1 MISRRVIKM
10 KQTLPVRLGFW
21 SSIFYT
27 ALGVVYLVILVGHM
41 ATSGL
46 TSPLSP
52 FTQTAAG
59 LVTILTAPTI
69 LVLFA
74 VIAQLSP
81 KEKRVLGTVGLSFA
95 ILFVAMVSIN
105 RFVQL
110 TVIRQ
115 SSPAEQSSDLARFL
129 PYAADSVMFALEIL
143 GWGFF
148 LSLACLF
155 VAPLF
160 SGPRLNRVIRWLYVL
175 FALLSLM
182 SVLGFATATPLG
194 SAAFVAWGPIQLALS
209 VSLSILFYRGETPSL
224 EYDRL
229 AA

>member
-1 MISRRVIKM
+1 MSNS
-10 KQTLPVRLGFW
+10 LPVRLGFW
-21 SSIFYT
+21 SSVVV
-27 ALGVVYLVILVGHM
+27 AVLCVVYLVILVGHF
-41 ATSGL
+41 ATLGFSF
-46 TSPLSP
+46 PP
-52 FTQTAAG
+52 TQSVQTVGG
-59 LVTILTAPTI
+59 LVTILSALAI
-69 LVLFA
+69 LVIFA

-115 SSPAEQSSDLARFL
+115 SSPAEQGSDLARFL
-129 PYAADSVMFALEIL
+129 PYSTESVMFALEIL
-143 GWGFF
+143 GWGLF

-160 SGPRLNRVIRWLYVL
+160 SDPRLHRVIRWLFVL
-175 FALLSLM
+175 FGIFSLM
-182 SVLGFATATPLG
+182 SVVGFATATPLT
-194 SAAFVAWGPIQLALS
+194 ALAFVAWGPILLVLS
-209 VSLSILFYRGETPSL
+209 VSLAILFRRGETL
-224 EYDRL
+224 LLGDDRL